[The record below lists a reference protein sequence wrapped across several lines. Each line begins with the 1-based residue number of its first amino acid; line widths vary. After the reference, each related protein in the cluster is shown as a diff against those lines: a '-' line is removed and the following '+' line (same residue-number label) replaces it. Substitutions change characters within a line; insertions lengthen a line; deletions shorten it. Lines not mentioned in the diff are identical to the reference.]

1 MTVLTPPSELETSS
15 QPIGADPSSARPHM
29 ARHCAAVPALVKPAH
44 AVGSPVNWSD
54 HWQLLRDPADQLHGV
69 AGSGVA
75 SVPESEVDPPGAV
88 EPPQAPDGM
97 ASVMRTA
104 FRKKETRAALLM
116 PSA

>member
-1 MTVLTPPSELETSS
+1 MIVLTPPSELETSS
-15 QPIGADPSSARPHM
+15 QPIGADPSSARPQM
-29 ARHCAAVPALVKPAH
+29 ARHCAAVPAFVKPAH

-54 HWQLLRDPADQLHGV
+54 HWQELRDPADHAHGV
-69 AGSGVA
+69 EGSGVA
-75 SVPESEVDPPGAV
+75 SGPASEVAPTGAV

-116 PSA
+116 PAA